1 MGIQYGACHFY
12 GVHVPSEQWAEG
24 VDDEGDRIDSVVRS
38 LGLGDGSV
46 SVGQVTAGRYD
57 QHMLFLCI
65 RVDGVDTDIEL
76 GEYRI
81 SRTGA
86 LDPAWDEAL
95 RMVAGGMGY
104 EGLAK
109 PGWITV
115 ATEY

>member
-1 MGIQYGACHFY
+1 MGIQHSAHHFY
-12 GVHVPSEQWAEG
+12 GVRVPDDQWTESCN
-24 VDDEGDRIDSVVRS
+24 DEGDKIDSIVRA
-38 LGLGDGSV
+38 LGLGDKSV
-46 SVGQVTAGRYD
+46 SVGHTTAGRYD

-65 RVDGVDTDIEL
+65 RIEGVDDEVGL

-86 LDPAWDEAL
+86 LSPEWDEAL
-95 RMVAGGMGY
+95 RMVASGMGY

-115 ATEY
+115 PSEH